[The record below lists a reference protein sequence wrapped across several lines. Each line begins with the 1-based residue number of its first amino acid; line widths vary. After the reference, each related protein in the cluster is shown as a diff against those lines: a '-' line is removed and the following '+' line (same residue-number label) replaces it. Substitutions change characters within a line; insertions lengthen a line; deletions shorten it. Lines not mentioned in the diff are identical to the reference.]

1 MKLSFTKMHGAGNDF
16 IMIDDRDL
24 TVPFEDYQLMSSI
37 AARRTGVGCEG
48 IILVQP
54 SDKADFRMRFLNP
67 DGTEVELCGNGARCV
82 AQFARD
88 LGIVKRSM
96 TMETMAGLVDAEI
109 VGDGI
114 KLWMP
119 DPKNRKYDIRL
130 TAGGREFTGHALSI
144 GCPHF
149 VVPLN
154 NDELVSFDVAHYGA
168 LLRQH
173 DAFAPEGVNVDFVS
187 YTQPNRIRMRTYE
200 RGVEA
205 ESGACGTGAVAAAVV
220 GAECFGFTLPVKVS
234 TSSGFE
240 LAVDGDWRTGKCT
253 GMTLTGPACKVYEG
267 VIDLETVAL
276 QNELDSI

>member
-1 MKLSFTKMHGAGNDF
+1 MKLNFTKMHGAGNDF

-24 TVPFEDYQLMSSI
+24 TVPFEDYQLMAAI
-37 AARRTGVGCEG
+37 ATRRTGIGCEG

-54 SDKADFRMRFLNP
+54 STKADFRMRFLNP

-82 AQFARD
+82 AQFAHD
-88 LGIVKRSM
+88 LGIVNRSM

-119 DPKNRKYDIRL
+119 DPTNRRYGIKLSVGD
-130 TAGGREFTGHALSI
+130 REYTGHALSI

-149 VVPLN
+149 VVPLDN
-154 NDELVSFDVAHYGA
+154 AELESFDVAKIGA
-168 LLRQH
+168 MLRQH
-173 DAFAPEGVNVDFVS
+173 DFFAPEGVNVDFVS
-187 YTQPNRIRMRTYE
+187 YVQPNRIRMRTYE

-220 GAECFGFTLPVKVS
+220 GVEVAGITLPVKVS
-234 TSSGFE
+234 TSAGFE
-240 LAVDGDWRTGKCT
+240 ITIDGDWRTKKCT
-253 GMTLTGPACKVYEG
+253 GMTLTGPARKVYEG
-267 VIDLETVAL
+267 VIDLDVIAEE
-276 QNELDSI
+276 QGFE